1 MRFPAAIRL
10 ILVLSVGAAVCP
22 AQVVTDQLVL
32 YLDANT
38 DTNGTDGWDF
48 TQPAVGGG
56 GGTLPALNAGN
67 APTSK
72 VTAQGGRFFRSSA
85 QLQFFSGAVTS
96 TAMNGTDGFTYEI
109 WLRANGSPFS
119 VNNQVAYWSRDLSS
133 SAGNFNF
140 CAVDLHAAGSADAFS
155 ADFELQDFLKFPEPP
170 PDNIKLPD
178 QAGVGQGEWHQLI
191 FAYDDASSEVSGD
204 GVLRVYLDGDPNP
217 VSAVSNLVPYLLG
230 NGSLPFSSE
239 LAFAS
244 AFINQGNQP
253 TRNFNGDIAIIRL
266 YRDLLLP
273 FEITQNFN
281 AHTNLYS
288 IGPEPPLVPDPVPLV
303 DVLELQI
310 DTVDGEVY
318 ELDRTA
324 DLTAGSNAWE
334 STGALIQ
341 GDGGTM
347 RMYDPAD
354 TGDLGYNRVRFSE
367 P

>member
-1 MRFPAAIRL
+1 
-10 ILVLSVGAAVCP
+10 
-22 AQVVTDQLVL
+22 
-32 YLDANT
+32 
-38 DTNGTDGWDF
+38 
-48 TQPAVGGG
+48 
-56 GGTLPALNAGN
+56 
-67 APTSK
+67 
-72 VTAQGGRFFRSSA
+72 
-85 QLQFFSGAVTS
+85 
-96 TAMNGTDGFTYEI
+96 
-109 WLRANGSPFS
+109 
-119 VNNQVAYWSRDLSS
+119 
-133 SAGNFNF
+133 
-140 CAVDLHAAGSADAFS
+140 
-155 ADFELQDFLKFPEPP
+155 
-170 PDNIKLPD
+170 
-178 QAGVGQGEWHQLI
+178 LI